1 MNKSTFLERAL
12 ERLGTDSG
20 VKGGVSALWRIVPQP
35 IPSEGLTRLRP
46 KNVLTAS
53 LLTPMILSRFPFPN
67 PLPPPFPARQCAM
80 QMSFGEHSAAL
91 EVILNLFEENLGNG
105 KRSPKSGVESS
116 AAITRR
122 MIKKVKDEASVEL
135 SDNRYGHGAS
145 SLDLAFERA
154 LQEREL
160 TSLSDVALY
169 KQAASRLLSC
179 TLKLEPVSSEDTNGH
194 GHVKNVSVEKTC
206 KQQFY
211 HEIEIELEKDCT
223 TSNGSYESIDLE
235 PLSVL
240 TYITVPLLSTVLE
253 CEDEQVIESEVLL
266 PLSVVKN
273 YSSEHCEHT
282 LTDDKDD
289 SSISSSSEEIIID
302 NTASSA
308 TSSQNTS
315 HLNDADDDKVETPEK
330 DERRT
335 LGLSDDVDMLSEP
348 VVWLKKALFSVAK
361 DEVPSKPIP
370 TMYRM
375 NIWGA
380 KDDVDDVLT
389 MAGWKLARHSHHR
402 VYKREILLPDGSK
415 KEQTFVRPVA
425 SGHDRMKDRS
435 MFKDLKKREDEA
447 LDLFNEILDQ
457 MKKKKSTN
465 GHVKMGKKA

>member
-1 MNKSTFLERAL
+1 MNKSFLERAFDH
-12 ERLGTDSG
+12 LGTDSG
-20 VKGGVSALWRIVPQP
+20 VKGSVSALWRIVPQP
-35 IPSEGLTRLRP
+35 IPSEGLARLRP
-46 KNVLTAS
+46 KKLLTAS
-53 LLTPMILSRFPFPN
+53 PLTPMILSRFPFPN

-80 QMSFGEHSAAL
+80 QMSFGEYSAAL
-91 EVILNLFEENLGNG
+91 EVIFSLFEENLGYG
-105 KRSPKSGVESS
+105 TRSQKSANGVESS

-135 SDNRYGHGAS
+135 TGNRYGHGAS

-154 LQEREL
+154 LQEKAL

-169 KQAASRLLSC
+169 KQAASRLLLC
-179 TLKLEPVSSEDTNGH
+179 TLKLEPVSSEDSNGNGH
-194 GHVKNVSVEKTC
+194 VET
-206 KQQFY
+206 
-211 HEIEIELEKDCT
+211 EIGLEEKDCT
-223 TSNGSYESIDLE
+223 TSIGSNESIDLE

-240 TYITVPLLSTVLE
+240 TYITVPLLPTVLE
-253 CEDEQVIESEVLL
+253 SEDEQVIESEVLL

-273 YSSEHCEHT
+273 DFSEHIKN
-282 LTDDKDD
+282 TDDKGNA
-289 SSISSSSEEIIID
+289 SISSSEDIIID
-302 NTASSA
+302 KTASSA

-315 HLNDADDDKVETPEK
+315 HSYDADDDEVTTPEK

-335 LGLSDDVDMLSEP
+335 LGLNDDIDLLSEP
-348 VVWLKKALFSVAK
+348 VVWVKKALFSVAK

-370 TMYRM
+370 TVYRM

-415 KEQTFVRPVA
+415 REQTFVRPVA

-447 LDLFNEILDQ
+447 LDLFNDILDQ
-457 MKKKKSTN
+457 MKKKKKSAN